1 MCSVPPNRFQPN
13 GHLQIQRL
21 PNLQLAK
28 WKPPPAPRLTAVL
41 HLWVFLATKQKNYI
55 FLQRKQRGGGNEETV
70 CLIRQP
76 ARAFRSGHPRSGQI
90 IIGCRGGSGAAG
102 SVPDPARSGLWMQI
116 KLFPFFFIK
125 RLVEKTNPK
134 KLQCGEDRAVRP
146 NAAKWLNYQNG

>member
-28 WKPPPAPRLTAVL
+28 WKPPPAPGLTAVL
-41 HLWVFLATKQKNYI
+41 HLWGFFGNKAEKLYI
-55 FLQRKQRGGGNEETV
+55 FAKKAERGGKRGDGLFDPTASSGFSLRPPEEWTDYHR
-70 CLIRQP
+70 LSGRK
-76 ARAFRSGHPRSGQI
+76 RS
-90 IIGCRGGSGAAG
+90 CRISTRPGEVRPLDADKA
-102 SVPDPARSGLWMQI
+102 
-116 KLFPFFFIK
+116 FPFFFIK

>member
-21 PNLQLAK
+21 PARKMKTTTCPRTNRCS
-28 WKPPPAPRLTAVL
+28 PPVGFFGNKAEKL
-41 HLWVFLATKQKNYI
+41 YI
-55 FLQRKQRGGGNEETV
+55 FAKKAERGGSEETV

-116 KLFPFFFIK
+116 KLFPFFHQ
-125 RLVEKTNPK
+125 TPG
-134 KLQCGEDRAVRP
+134 GENQSQKAAVWRGP
-146 NAAKWLNYQNG
+146 SCQT